1 MYLGDVKAESLKI
14 MNINSFMNISYLD
27 IDGLKE
33 DGTYAGY
40 LYAMNGAI
48 NRAFD
53 RFYIKEAI
61 AEPIA
66 SAVTV
71 ETPETL
77 DLNDVGI
84 NDVLARMLPSFI
96 VGDVFAMDEPEVA
109 AYHRNLFEASV
120 DEYLQAQR
128 NQQTQVETIYGVDL

>member
-1 MYLGDVKAESLKI
+1 MLLGDVKAEALKI
-14 MNINSFMNISYLD
+14 MNINTFMNISYLD

-33 DGTYAGY
+33 DGTYSGY

-61 AEPIA
+61 AEPCK
-66 SAVTV
+66 AVSV

-77 DLNDVGI
+77 DLNDIGI
-84 NDVLARMLPSFI
+84 NDVLARMLPSFL
-96 VGDVFAMDEPEVA
+96 VSEVFAMDEPEIA
-109 AYHRNLFEASV
+109 AYHRNLFEVSLE
-120 DEYLQAQR
+120 EYFGAQR
-128 NQQTQVETIYGVDL
+128 FQQTQVETVYGVGI

>member
-1 MYLGDVKAESLKI
+1 MYLGEVKAEALKI

-40 LYAMNGAI
+40 LYAMNGAL

-77 DLNDVGI
+77 DLNELGI
-84 NDVLARMLPSFI
+84 NDVLARMLPSYL
-96 VGDVFAMDEPEVA
+96 VSEVFAMDEPEVA
-109 AYHRNLFEASV
+109 AYHRNIFESSLE
-120 DEYLQAQR
+120 EYLGSQR
-128 NQQTQVETIYGVDL
+128 FQQTQVETVYGVDI

>member
-1 MYLGDVKAESLKI
+1 MYLGDVKAEALKI
-14 MNINSFMNISYLD
+14 MNINTFMNISYLD

-33 DGTYAGY
+33 DSTYTGY

-53 RFYIKEAI
+53 RFYIKEAVD
-61 AEPIA
+61 EPV
-66 SAVTV
+66 SAITVT
-71 ETPETL
+71 TSETL
-77 DLNDVGI
+77 DLNDLGI

-96 VGDVFAMDEPEVA
+96 VSEVFAMDEPEVA

-128 NQQTQVETIYGVDL
+128 NRQTQVETIYGVDL